1 MYVEAKKLSKKKK
14 PSISDFNKYL
24 VNSIDNLDNSN
35 KINNSFSLFS
45 TNPLNSLKPFNNP
58 NKKLLLEKFDTSN
71 YNKKKKTKD
80 ELKSFRKINS
90 NNYDNSEDLFMAKK
104 LTSSFLSERI
114 NYKSNVYYPKKAN
127 DKYKIN
133 NTETDNYLFINN
145 TKEKTNSTTFDNDII
160 IEPFPLEKY
169 NRKMEY
175 ISSIV
180 KIQSYWR
187 KYLINKKIRIYK
199 IIKLIEKNLYKNRI
213 YFLKLFFVNIS
224 STKTVGGKIYYKKL
238 HEKKLIKKN
247 IRFHIIKSIH
257 NKKLKIDK
265 KSNEKSL
272 SILKILNNKGKTTI
286 NNLSL
291 KFLSALRKYIQN
303 KVLYTYKYQFFENLK
318 ITGKNELKH
327 KQNKLLYKLI
337 NLNNMKILRNF
348 MDIYKT
354 NISKE
359 KHNQKNYYSLIK
371 PKSKNEN
378 KNKLFDF
385 QACYKQNILADLIKK
400 YGYTSIIQKYYL
412 LWKKQSENN
421 NTSKNKKKRVIKIK
435 KVKKNNL
442 DENKNFHNLKIDILN
457 NVSSISNNISYS
469 STNTIN
475 TIQTINGLKICLT
488 STNKKMRIKRIAVD
502 QNYYKNIENNNNYNI

>member
-1 MYVEAKKLSKKKK
+1 MYIETKKFTRKKR

-24 VNSIDNLDNSN
+24 INSIDNLDNSN
-35 KINNSFSLFS
+35 KINNSFTLFS
-45 TNPLNSLKPFNNP
+45 TNPLNSFRPFNNP

-71 YNKKKKTKD
+71 YNKKKKAKD

-114 NYKSNVYYPKKAN
+114 YYKNNIYYPKKTN
-127 DKYKIN
+127 DIYKIN
-133 NTETDNYLFINN
+133 NTETDNYLLINN

-175 ISSIV
+175 ISSVV

-187 KYLINKKIRIYK
+187 KYRTNKKIRIYK
-199 IIKLIEKNLYKNRI
+199 IIKIIEKIIYKNRI
-213 YFLKLFFVNIS
+213 YFLKLFFVNLS
-224 STKTVGGKIYYKKL
+224 RTKTVGGRIYCKKIN
-238 HEKKLIKKN
+238 EKKLIKKN

-257 NKKLKIDK
+257 KKKLKIEQK
-265 KSNEKSL
+265 PNEKSI
-272 SILKILNNKGKTTI
+272 SFIKVLNNKEEVK
-286 NNLSL
+286 NNLSVRFL
-291 KFLSALRKYIQN
+291 KTFEKYIKN
-303 KVLYTYKYQFFENLK
+303 RVLYSYKNKFFENLK
-318 ITGKNELKH
+318 IKGKNELKQ

-348 MDIYKT
+348 MNIYKT

-359 KHNQKNYYSLIK
+359 KQNQKNSIIK
-371 PKSKNEN
+371 PKSKFEN
-378 KNKLFDF
+378 KNKLFNF
-385 QACYKQNILADLIKK
+385 QACYKQNILADIIKK
-400 YGYTSIIQKYYL
+400 YGYTSIIQKYYS
-412 LWKKQSENN
+412 LWKNQSENN
-421 NTSKNKKKRVIKIK
+421 ISLKNKKKRVIKIK
-435 KVKKNNL
+435 KVKKNNIN
-442 DENKNFHNLKIDILN
+442 ENKNINNLKIDTLN
-457 NVSSISNNISYS
+457 NVSTISNNMSYS

-475 TIQTINGLKICLT
+475 TIQTINGLKMCLT
-488 STNKKMRIKRIAVD
+488 STNKKMKIKRIAVD